1 MNVLHA
7 DVVCHR
13 VKNNP
18 KAESVIFV
26 ICLIVWENS
35 KASNNGNLENING
48 ILLRLFAGVGGIN

>member
-1 MNVLHA
+1 MLTWYV
-7 DVVCHR
+7 R